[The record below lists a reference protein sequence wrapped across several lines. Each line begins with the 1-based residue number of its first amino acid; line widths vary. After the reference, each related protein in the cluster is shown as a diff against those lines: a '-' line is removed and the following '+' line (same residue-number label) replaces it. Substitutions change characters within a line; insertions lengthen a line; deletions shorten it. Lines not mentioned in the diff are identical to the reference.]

1 MKKFREKTKN
11 MRKGLIS
18 FVLALSIVIQTLV
31 VGLVAATFAAAIDE
45 TPAVGGTSAKVN
57 NVFTESGISYVTS
70 KELTYQGDRTY
81 KLSLTA
87 TSSLREAH
95 QTEVRTSSEDGY
107 FTVSAAGTG
116 YYLLELYGGDGGDG
130 KAQQRGGEG
139 VGGQGGYVYGY
150 IYLQEGDTLIY
161 TIGTKGESWVRAG
174 EDGSGENNEDAGH
187 GENGSCEV
195 GAGGGYSAIYLVPA
209 NQQNTDG
216 SLGYQK
222 PTEGFIT
229 EDYRLNN
236 YIMIAGGG
244 GGGGAGNGPLDPY
257 TGNADGGA
265 GGTAA
270 YGTGI
275 HLTSAEN
282 AANGG
287 VSGTYFSG
295 SDGDTSG
302 YKIWAVFGYIDQTKY
317 DYTGRGG
324 TNVPGESIST
334 RFDILDLRETSL
346 AQYWYEG
353 GAGGGGNYRGGGGGA
368 GFAGASGGIMEGA
381 LFSRNVGGGGGG
393 SSFVSDA
400 VTAFDLDK
408 VDEDIKDFLLGPG
421 GNDNPTGSG
430 GKAVITFIGADPTTA
445 AYTDHL
451 KDVEIN
457 GDISKYFDVVS
468 VTADNGEFTDNV
480 SSSCTVNADG
490 TTSIKVE
497 HANITP
503 DNDGFIDADNYCQVD
518 IIIKAKSDF
527 FGGNK
532 VPILK
537 DLDGVFENGDNGPN
551 FTFTTD
557 ETLYEYEYDDP
568 ITGQHVTGSKPFDHM
583 TFRFAG
589 GKDANSCLD
598 EEYGNYYKYRDWC
611 DFVNVD
617 LNLEASGNS
626 YSYSTKTLPDSIPLT
641 NLYNDSD
648 DYYAK
653 YRGHEKDYSASSY
666 LKAMGTYQVFE
677 RDPDNPYVLGA
688 EVKAPLN
695 LPKEAKRWMY
705 TVGYYVTPLVNKAD
719 AAIVG
724 PVVEDNTLISDV
736 AIIIVLEAGTIII
749 GDKDGNGDR
758 TTLNVDK
765 LLSYDSTTGLYK
777 LSVILNGSNKYELNV
792 PYAYYT
798 YRDYGFDT
806 SASQGSYASANNR
819 FTAPVSGWYAI
830 GARGGQ
836 GGDGHGA
843 ESSTG
848 SYEHM
853 GGYGAF
859 GDTVTG
865 YVYLNAGDEITWYL
879 GNHNI
884 QFHRDHNDA
893 RCAASKAGNGSGDRQ
908 DGSGGFGG
916 EASWIAVQRQGTGD
930 YVPLIIAAGGA
941 GGAGARSRTGNRN
954 DGRDWSDVDNKVH
967 SHQNRNSWI
976 DNGLTQAP
984 TASAQAP
991 SNYNGGQGGRGYND
1005 YDKPGNQPASYMNS
1019 DYVRQTL
1026 EINGATFA
1034 NPSFMD
1040 HEDNVNGANFPVAL
1054 CSGSKGEGE
1063 FKVSGMLISLVYSE
1077 KEGVIVG
1084 TNWDA
1089 NNNLTSNVDV
1099 NNYYTVQGGYWTAA
1113 TRGGNNT
1120 GLVSNSTSTK
1130 GFYDDLEF
1138 AIEFDKYF
1146 ELDSFVL
1153 DGKTIGSDAFGSGS
1167 GLATN
1172 TYTVSQAHGAKTSV
1186 KFTNIDYDGSTYA
1199 YITPGSVR
1207 WNNTVNFEANLEDLT
1222 FDFYLKPAEGFVGG
1236 NDVPL
1241 LLLLGSDLCDATPG
1255 TDDHGSEY
1263 AGIGI
1268 TIPNDP
1274 IITPDKPGWPV
1285 TRYVEEKNESDY
1297 ANVAINYTFE
1307 PENFVTAQGFVLPC
1321 GDEIENID
1329 ELLLV
1334 DDIAED
1340 GTWYWDYAQAVK
1352 AHEVYEKGDTKING
1366 EIYKQSAF
1374 TFQQQVVP
1382 SIATAEKA
1390 VVIDSVSPATSD
1402 NIVTVSV
1409 ERPVRDE
1416 LEFITAEYYTSIDG
1430 FTAETDDEGNVTYK
1444 AKTEADIS
1452 GVLTADTG
1460 YILPDNIT
1468 VTVCGFPLSG
1478 FTYDKNT
1485 GAFTIPA
1492 SAVIAV
1498 LDENI
1503 DAHADASDHSIVI
1516 MAKAEAKK
1524 VELSFVWW
1532 NEYGVESSQ
1541 FKDLAAYI
1549 KEQTGED
1556 VDISAIVNEINSKG
1570 TSKEFKA
1577 GDTLTGDE
1585 WYELF
1590 VALEKELSNLPNH
1603 KAFRWDW
1610 GTQDDSPLT
1619 NMPGTDTKIAGYITD
1634 KTYTVTVHYVNE
1646 DHSKYLVQDAN
1657 GQFILTESGEEF
1669 TTQVTGRYGASEMV
1683 TALGIRGWVPVEAS
1697 KLVTITE
1704 DDSGEVITDV
1714 YIEYIESAGQ
1724 LYVYHAKADTGEN
1737 IAIDGPFDIK
1747 IDNVDSGYITVDV
1760 NVQDVPHYAAKY
1772 NGTEVTGSIT
1782 VEITQDDLEN
1792 GKAVYI
1798 YYYPDQY
1805 KVIFDGNS
1813 TENDVVFK
1821 STDKTERIVEYNNS
1835 FGYDAEDGK
1844 VTQFPQPER
1853 KGYTFLGWFTEPD
1866 GDEQKIVESVMLT
1879 SKNDELEAAGIET
1892 YEPTDGE
1899 DIILYAHWEVAKNSV
1914 IFNYTFLDKDGN
1926 PIEKGAV
1933 YWPAGADS
1941 REIVAE
1947 PVYQEFYHV
1956 GIKDFPGFERTGE
1969 ITRADNLSV
1978 EYDADGKLTGQMML
1992 SSVVYNITYT
2002 QKTYTLTVD
2011 FKWEEGIPE
2020 ETDPNAPALPGSET
2034 FSVVYGED
2042 LSKYTREYFETNVDA
2057 EALEKYSTYTG
2068 DNVTFTSLTSSF
2080 KPDVDEN
2087 GVEKAVTNITV
2098 YYTESSVETVT
2109 ISLYD
2114 KMYFKLSDVKYN
2126 AGTHKYEGEKL
2137 ERAYDDDHYLI
2148 DVTVNSKSD
2157 KTVLF
2162 NYESETDYN
2171 NVLVGSFDGNKG
2183 THSYDVLAPSNS
2195 AISTDFNLNIAEN
2208 AKVSVTN
2215 AEDFMSGNVIVTISN
2230 KTADEGNKD

>member
-31 VGLVAATFAAAIDE
+31 IGMISATLAAAVDE

-81 KLSLTA
+81 KLSLMA

-116 YYLLELYGGDGGDG
+116 FYLLELYGGDGGDG

-209 NQQNTDG
+209 DQQNADG
-216 SLGYQK
+216 TLGYQK
-222 PTEGFIT
+222 PAEGFVT
-229 EDYRLNN
+229 EEYRLNN

-270 YGTGI
+270 YDAGI

-445 AYTDHL
+445 AFTDHL

-468 VTADNGEFTDNV
+468 VNVNNGDFSDKV
-480 SSSCTVNADG
+480 SHSETVNADG
-490 TTSIKVE
+490 TTSIRVE

-518 IIIKAKSDF
+518 IFIKAKSDF

-551 FTFTTD
+551 FTFTTA

-568 ITGQHVTGSKPFDHM
+568 ITGQHVKGSKPFDNM

-653 YRGHEKDYSASSY
+653 YRGHEKDYPASSY

-677 RDPDNPYVLGA
+677 RDPDNPYALGA

-695 LPKEAKRWMY
+695 LPKEAKRWLY
-705 TVGYYVTPLVNKAD
+705 TVGYYVTPLVNKD
-719 AAIVG
+719 NAAIVG

-777 LSVILNGSNKYELNV
+777 LSVILNGSNKYEPNV

-806 SASQGSYASANNR
+806 SASQGDYNSVNNR
-819 FTAPVSGWYAI
+819 FTVPVSGWYAI
-830 GARGGQ
+830 GVRGGQ

-843 ESSTG
+843 EASTG
-848 SYEHM
+848 SNEKT

-865 YVYLNAGDEITWYL
+865 YVYLNAGDDITWYL
-879 GNHNI
+879 GDHHVQYNRNHN
-884 QFHRDHNDA
+884 DG
-893 RCAASKAGNGSGDRQ
+893 RCTGDDRQ
-908 DGSGGFGG
+908 SGSGGQGG
-916 EASWIAVQRQGTGD
+916 EASWIAVQRQGTGA

-941 GGAGARSRTGNRN
+941 GGAGARSRTNNRN
-954 DGRDWSDVDNKVH
+954 DGRDWSDVDGRGH

-976 DNGLTQAP
+976 SGLTQAP

-991 SNYNGGQGGRGYND
+991 ANYNGGNGGRGYNN
-1005 YDKPGNQPASYMNS
+1005 YNQPGTQPASYMNS
-1019 DYVRQTL
+1019 DYVKQTL
-1026 EINGATFA
+1026 EISGATFG

-1040 HEDNVNGANFPVAL
+1040 HEDNVNGGYFPVAL
-1054 CSGSKGEGE
+1054 CNGGKGEGE

-1138 AIEFDKYF
+1138 GIEFDKYF
-1146 ELDSFVL
+1146 ELVSFVF
-1153 DGKTIGSDAFGSGS
+1153 DGKTIESDAFGSGS

-1172 TYTVSQAHGAKTSV
+1172 TYTVSQARGDKTSV

-1199 YITPGSVR
+1199 YITQGSVR
-1207 WNNTVNFEANLEDLT
+1207 WNNTVNFAANLEDLT
-1222 FDFYLKPAEGFVGG
+1222 FDFYLKPADGFVGG

-1241 LLLLGSDLCDATPG
+1241 LLLLGSDLCDANPG
-1255 TDDHGSEY
+1255 TDDHDAEY

-1274 IITPDKPGWPV
+1274 YKPGV
-1285 TRYVEEKNESDY
+1285 TRYVEEKDESDY
-1297 ANVAINYTFE
+1297 ANVAINYDFNS
-1307 PENFVTAQGFVLPC
+1307 ENFATKQGLVLEC
-1321 GDEIENID
+1321 GAEIDDIT
-1329 ELLLV
+1329 ELLEEDEKGLV
-1334 DDIAED
+1334 DRFPDVTDED
-1340 GTWYWDYAQAVK
+1340 AWLWDYAVPKTARDVF
-1352 AHEVYEKGDTKING
+1352 GDNTIDG
-1366 EIYKQSAF
+1366 SIYKQTAF
-1374 TFQQQVVP
+1374 TLQQQVAP
-1382 SIATAEKA
+1382 KYHSDKDNNLTLKA
-1390 VVIDSVSPATSD
+1390 VVVDEVGPATSD

-1416 LEFITAEYYTSIDG
+1416 LEFITVEYYTSIDG
-1430 FTAETDDEGNVTYK
+1430 FTAVTDDEGNVTGYK

-1468 VTVCGFPLSG
+1468 VTVCGFPLSD
-1478 FTYDKNT
+1478 FTYDKGT

-1498 LDENI
+1498 FDENV

-1516 MAKAEAKK
+1516 KAEAEAKK

-1532 NEYGVESSQ
+1532 DENGVESSQ

-1570 TSKEFKA
+1570 TSKEFKV

-1590 VALEKELSNLPNH
+1590 VALEEQLSDLPNH

-1634 KTYTVTVHYVNE
+1634 KTYTVTVHYVEQGNNGHYLIE
-1646 DHSKYLVQDAN
+1646 DEN
-1657 GQFILTESGEEF
+1657 GEEF

-1683 TALGIRGWVPVEAS
+1683 TALDIRGWVPVEAS

-1704 DDSGEVITDV
+1704 GDSGEVITDV

-1724 LYVYHAKADTGEN
+1724 LYVYHAKADTGEQLFIEDPISITYN
-1737 IAIDGPFDIK
+1737 EIG
-1747 IDNVDSGYITVDV
+1747 SYITVPV
-1760 NVQDVPHYAAKY
+1760 TVQDVPHYTAKY
-1772 NGTEVTGSIT
+1772 NGAEVIDSIT
-1782 VEITQDDLEN
+1782 VEITEADIEN

-1813 TENDVVFK
+1813 TEDDVVFK
-1821 STDKTERIVEYNNS
+1821 ATDKTERTVEYNNS
-1835 FGYDAEDGK
+1835 FGYDADDAK
-1844 VTQFPQPER
+1844 TVQFPQPER
-1853 KGYTFLGWFTEPD
+1853 KGYTFLGWFTEPAD
-1866 GDEQKIVESVMLT
+1866 DSGEKIVESVMIT
-1879 SKNDELEAAGIET
+1879 EKNKDLEDLGIQT
-1892 YEPTDGE
+1892 YEPKDGE
-1899 DIILYAHWEVAKNSV
+1899 PIRLYAHWKVSEYSV
-1914 IFNYTFLDKDGN
+1914 IVNYTVLDKDDN
-1926 PIEKGAV
+1926 PIDVGST
-1933 YWPAGADS
+1933 YWPAELPDS
-1941 REIVAE
+1941 REVT
-1947 PVYQEFYHV
+1947 PVEYKANYEI
-1956 GIKDFPGFERTGE
+1956 GIPTPVGFEQFGD
-1969 ITRADNLSV
+1969 ITRADGLAV
-1978 EYDADGKLTGQMML
+1978 EYSTDGTKLTGQMLL
-1992 SSVVYNITYT
+1992 SNVVYNITYK
-2002 QKTYTLTVD
+2002 QLTYTLTVNFAWD
-2011 FKWEEGIPE
+2011 PTMDTTGLPDLPTSIVKDGDDKLVYNEDYSFTRAELEGG
-2020 ETDPNAPALPGSET
+2020 AL
-2034 FSVVYGED
+2034 
-2042 LSKYTREYFETNVDA
+2042 N
-2057 EALEKYSTYTG
+2057 EALAEYKLY
-2068 DNVTFTSLTSSF
+2068 VL
-2080 KPDVDEN
+2080 DEN
-2087 GVEKAVTNITV
+2087 GKQVSINDVLSGKMPASDTVITV
-2098 YYTESSVETVT
+2098 YYTESFVETVD
-2109 ISLYD
+2109 ISLYNF
-2114 KMYFKLSDVKYN
+2114 YFDLENVEYN
-2126 AGTHKYEGEKL
+2126 AGTHNYEGSTLEK
-2137 ERAYDDDHYLI
+2137 AFADDYYNI
-2148 DVTVNSKSD
+2148 NVAVNSKNN
-2157 KTVLF
+2157 KTVSF
-2162 NYESETDYN
+2162 KYESKEDYKD
-2171 NVLVGSFDGNKG
+2171 VLIGSFAGINNNHSFDITAGN
-2183 THSYDVLAPSNS
+2183 
-2195 AISTDFNLNIAEN
+2195 TDTVKTEFNLKIADGKTV
-2208 AKVSVTN
+2208 AVSE
-2215 AEDFMSGNVIVTISN
+2215 AEDFMSGKVIVTVSD
-2230 KTADEGNKD
+2230 KEGVDEP